1 MTAQGLDAFAQG
13 FEPAGVTD
21 QSVELGRDRPFR
33 KVGIDL
39 LYDLIII
46 IPHTDELIVEI
57 VQPGDILRFGGIV
70 SRDAELSAEDARND
84 EVRFVPFAP
93 GLGKHPQKAD
103 VLLGVQFEI
112 VPVNL
117 GTGLPGPSAFS
128 VCHILDTFKSL
139 RLRSIPDGLP
149 EGGHFCMP
157 KIFSA
162 YKNTARYRHVTVKP
176 PERAAGG
183 ASDRTVPAP

>member
-1 MTAQGLDAFAQG
+1 MQPFLSELTAQGLDAFAQG

-93 GLGKHPQKAD
+93 GLGKHFLFTII
-103 VLLGVQFEI
+103 LL
-112 VPVNL
+112 
-117 GTGLPGPSAFS
+117 
-128 VCHILDTFKSL
+128 IL
-139 RLRSIPDGLP
+139 
-149 EGGHFCMP
+149 
-157 KIFSA
+157 
-162 YKNTARYRHVTVKP
+162 
-176 PERAAGG
+176 
-183 ASDRTVPAP
+183 